1 MALRYALL
9 GALADQPRTGYAL
22 LKHFEQSLAY
32 AWPASHSQ
40 IYPELARLLDDG
52 LIEQTGSGARNSKT
66 YAVTDRG
73 LAEVRRWLRES
84 EPDRRVR
91 SDAALR
97 TFFLWLLE
105 PAEAV
110 ERLDAERTYWQGV
123 LDEFLR
129 IQDEPTGQR
138 QEVADVPHRARGRDR
153 RSRGEARVARGDHR
167 RDSLARVGAA
177 AGLETQRSASH
188 AATAHALAARA
199 RRWNTCSPDSSAK
212 PTAP

>member
-1 MALRYALL
+1 MRS
-9 GALADQPRTGYAL
+9 RT
-22 LKHFEQSLAY
+22 
-32 AWPASHSQ
+32 
-40 IYPELARLLDDG
+40 
-52 LIEQTGSGARNSKT
+52 
-66 YAVTDRG
+66 VG

-129 IQDEPTGQR
+129 IQDEPTG
-138 QEVADVPHRARGRDR
+138 DDKK
-153 RSRGEARVARGDHR
+153 SRTFRIALEGGIAGVEARLAWLEETIAEIRSPEWAR
-167 RDSLARVGAA
+167 L
-177 AGLETQRSASH
+177 
-188 AATAHALAARA
+188 
-199 RRWNTCSPDSSAK
+199 PD
-212 PTAP
+212 

>member
-129 IQDEPTGQR
+129 IQDEPTG
-138 QEVADVPHRARGRDR
+138 DDKK
-153 RSRGEARVARGDHR
+153 SRTFRIALEGGIAGVEARLAWLDETIAEIRSPQWAR
-167 RDSLARVGAA
+167 L
-177 AGLETQRSASH
+177 
-188 AATAHALAARA
+188 
-199 RRWNTCSPDSSAK
+199 PD
-212 PTAP
+212 

>member
-40 IYPELARLLDDG
+40 IYPELARLLRDG

-66 YAVTDRG
+66 YAVTDAG
-73 LAEVRRWLRES
+73 LEEARRWLLET

-97 TFFLWLLE
+97 TFFLWLLTPE
-105 PAEAV
+105 EAERQLV
-110 ERLDAERTYWQGV
+110 AERTYWSGV
-123 LDEFLR
+123 LGEFER
-129 IQDEPTGQR
+129 IRAEPTGR
-138 QEVADVPHRARGRDR
+138 NKKARTFRIALDGGI
-153 RSRGEARVARGDHR
+153 RGVEARLGWLDDA
-167 RDSLARVGAA
+167 
-177 AGLETQRSASH
+177 LEEMRSEEW
-188 AATAHALAARA
+188 ALLG
-199 RRWNTCSPDSSAK
+199 TD
-212 PTAP
+212 